1 MTNQQLIDVMR
12 IAKHHLDHEYLHL
25 GMLTLGELLQSDTGF
40 TDEHL
45 IELKLA
51 LDLNL
56 SIKEITKH
64 D

>member
-25 GMLTLGELLQSDTGF
+25 GMLTLGELLKKDLSF
-40 TDEHL
+40 TDEQL
-45 IELKLA
+45 DELKQKIVR
-51 LDLNL
+51 NL
-56 SIKEITKH
+56 SNAEVTQH

>member
-1 MTNQQLIDVMR
+1 MTSQQMVDVMR
-12 IAKHHLDHEYLHL
+12 IGQHHLDHHHLHL
-25 GMLTLGELLQSDTGF
+25 GLLTLGELLQSDTGF
-40 TDEHL
+40 TDERL

-56 SIKEITKH
+56 SIKEITQH